1 MPDNSR
7 GLRYDDVDR
16 QDDRA
21 SLVRYLAA
29 LHALPDVRAYK
40 ARTLERLQLGSGL
53 TVLDVGCGTGEDAL
67 SLARAVGSEGRVL
80 AVDLSRTMLQAVRRR
95 HRAAAPDGE
104 SGQEAIR
111 LACAGVLALPFAD
124 SSCDRCRADRVLQHV
139 ADGAQ
144 AVAEMTRVLRPGG
157 LLLVCDTDWDTLI
170 VDHPAQEMT
179 RAVLRRCA
187 RSMTNGT
194 IGRQLP
200 RHCADAGLRDVGVEA
215 LTLIF
220 RDLELADTVVGLRQ
234 ATLGLAE
241 SGDVD
246 LDDLAGWLTQLEELQ
261 QRRRFFCAVTGF
273 AAWGTR

>member
-1 MPDNSR
+1 MSDSSH
-7 GLRYDDVDR
+7 GLRYDAVDR
-16 QDDRA
+16 QQDRA
-21 SLVRYLAA
+21 SLVRYLEA

-40 ARTLERLQLGSGL
+40 ARTLERLQIEAGL
-53 TVLDVGCGTGEDAL
+53 TVLDVGCGTGEDAR
-67 SLARAVGSEGRVL
+67 SLAQAVGSAGRVL
-80 AVDLSRTMLQAVRRR
+80 AVDLSRTMLQEIRDRQ
-95 HRAAAPDGE
+95 RAETVDTDLE
-104 SGQEAIR
+104 QDAIK
-111 LACAGVLALPFAD
+111 LTCAGVLALPFAD

-139 ADGAQ
+139 TDGAR

-170 VDHPAQEMT
+170 VDHPAREMT

-187 RSMTNGT
+187 QSMTNGT
-194 IGRQLP
+194 VGRQLA

-215 LTLIF
+215 LTLVF

-241 SGDVD
+241 SGGVE
-246 LDDLAGWLTQLEELQ
+246 LDDLADWLAQLEDLQ
-261 QRRRFFCAVTGF
+261 QRGRFFCAVTGF